1 MKIVRRAISPG
12 DGARKRLPALLEL
25 PRFLLTTNRNRVGI
39 PQ

>member
-1 MKIVRRAISPG
+1 MKIALRAISPG
-12 DGARKRLPALLEL
+12 NRARKRLPALVEL